1 MDRLFPCLC
10 RLLGGAWLAL
20 QPKLLWA
27 AVLTGKVV
35 GVSDGDTLKVLDE
48 KQRVHTIRLMGI
60 DAPEKAQPF
69 GQRAKQ
75 SLSELVYQQQVQ
87 VEWHKQDRYGRIL
100 GLVRTRSGT
109 DMCLE
114 QLKRGMAWHYKQY
127 MHEQSAQDQIAYA
140 LAEEA
145 TRAGRL
151 GLWQDSAPTPPWQW
165 RRQPG
170 HQHSTGKRSPRLD
183 HTNRE
188 WQK

>member
-1 MDRLFPCLC
+1 MDQLFRRMC
-10 RLLGGAWLAL
+10 RLLGIVWQAL
-20 QPKLLWA
+20 LPQLLWA

-35 GVSDGDTLKVLDE
+35 GVSDGDTLKVFDE
-48 KQRVHTIRLMGI
+48 NQRVHTIRLMGI